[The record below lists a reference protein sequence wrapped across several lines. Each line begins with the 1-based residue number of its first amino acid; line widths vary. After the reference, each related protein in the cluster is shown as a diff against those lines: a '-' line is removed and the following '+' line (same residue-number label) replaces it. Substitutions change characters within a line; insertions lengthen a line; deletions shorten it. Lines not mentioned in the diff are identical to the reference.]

1 VTNLSDKSNQVKLS
15 WPTRIKSI
23 PWYKRRPAESDSA
36 FIKDLVSA
44 FYGYKGFYFWIKLND
59 FFALNFDIW
68 NPGCIMIKEKAFY
81 MNFDIDYRTI
91 RKILIFLMEKQKVFC
106 YLEVTRDLF
115 LYYPEFEEM
124 TRTYR
129 KKLLKDDEGRGIK
142 EPKNVGKML
151 NFCKSFATAFV
162 ENKELMPD
170 FVMTPFSS
178 SLRKVSNNL
187 ESIKGDRGDSEG
199 KE

>member
-1 VTNLSDKSNQVKLS
+1 MKSLPKGSQPVKLN
-15 WPTRIKSI
+15 WQTRIKPI

-36 FIKDLVSA
+36 FIKELVAA

-81 MNFDIDYRTI
+81 MSFEIDYRTI
-91 RKILIFLMEKQKVFC
+91 RKILIFLMEKHKVFC

-142 EPKNVGKML
+142 EPENVGKMST
-151 NFCKSFATAFV
+151 FCKTFATAFI
-162 ENKELMPD
+162 ENKRLMPD
-170 FVMTPFSS
+170 FVITPFSS
-178 SLRKVSNNL
+178 SLREVNNKK
-187 ESIKGDRGDSEG
+187 ESIKDDRGKLEELD
-199 KE
+199 